1 MKYSNLPNTST
12 EISKIG
18 LGTMTFGQQ
27 NTEAE
32 GHAQMDYALANGVN
46 FFDTAE
52 MYSIPAKKET
62 NGSTE
67 KIIGNWF
74 KKTGNRENVILATK
88 IAGPNRNLNYLRE
101 ENDFSTASLT
111 YALDQSLKRL
121 QTDYIDL
128 YQLHWPERKSNMFGV
143 LGFKVQEDPWKDNFQ
158 SVLECLQGFINQGK
172 IRNIGVSNETP
183 WGLMHF
189 LEESKKHNLPKMA
202 TIQNPYSL
210 VNRSF
215 EVGLSEVC
223 HRENVG
229 LLAYSPLAFGVL
241 SGKFLNGTNHP
252 NARINL
258 FPQFARYNSEN
269 TREAT
274 RKYNEIAS
282 DFGLTL
288 TELSLAFVTQ
298 QPFLSSTI
306 IGATTLEQ
314 LKENINTIKVSLNEN
329 ILEEIEKI
337 QRLFIKVL
345 LANDVKPPT
354 VVVNVSRYH
363 RISGILKE
371 LLKKLDIELI
381 PVYKL
386 PMISAVQN
394 DMIEF
399 FDEEDAE

>member
-12 EISKIG
+12 KISKIG
-18 LGTMTFGQQ
+18 LGTMTFGEQ
-27 NTEAE
+27 NSESE
-32 GHAQMDYALANGVN
+32 GHAQMDYALENGVN

-52 MYSIPAKKET
+52 MYSVPAKKET
-62 NGSTE
+62 YGSTE
-67 KIIGNWF
+67 KIIGTWF
-74 KKTGNRENVILATK
+74 KKTGNRENVILGTK
-88 IAGPNRNLNYLRE
+88 IAGPNRNLNYMRE
-101 ENDFSTASLT
+101 ENDFSPESLT
-111 YALDQSLKRL
+111 YALNQSLRRL

-128 YQLHWPERKSNMFGV
+128 YQLHWPERKSNMFGM
-143 LGFKVQEDPWKDNFQ
+143 LGFKIQEDPWEDNFQ

-183 WGLMHF
+183 WGLMRF
-189 LEESKKHNLPKMA
+189 LEESKKHNLPRMA

-241 SGKFLNGTNHP
+241 SGKFLNGANPP

-274 RKYNEIAS
+274 RRYHEIAN

-288 TELSLAFVTQ
+288 TELSLAFVNQ

-306 IGATTLEQ
+306 IGATTMEQ
-314 LKENINTIKVSLNEN
+314 LKENINTIKVTLDEN
-329 ILEEIEKI
+329 VLAEIEKI
-337 QRLFIKVL
+337 QSIYPNP
-345 LANDVKPPT
+345 AP
-354 VVVNVSRYH
+354 
-363 RISGILKE
+363 
-371 LLKKLDIELI
+371 
-381 PVYKL
+381 
-386 PMISAVQN
+386 
-394 DMIEF
+394 
-399 FDEEDAE
+399 